1 MKEKI
6 AVIVAH
12 IDDAE
17 IWAGGTLLKYVGK
30 AVIKIFVLRCN
41 DEARK
46 KEASKSAAI
55 LKGEYCYLENDT
67 LLYQTVAAFRPTII
81 ITHCEFDSH
90 PEHAEVFKMVH
101 GVIPYF
107 QIFEHIVPNVYCM
120 ETYNK
125 ICMPPYSIF
134 QPNIYIDISSVW
146 KEKMKLIEIF
156 SSQPVSY
163 WQNMVEGQNKMTGTQ
178 VGVSYAESFIQIP
191 VMGVLRCCDAYLKGN
206 D

>member
-17 IWAGGTLLKYVGK
+17 IWAGGTLLKYVDK
-30 AVIKIFVLRCN
+30 AVIKVFVLRCN
-41 DEARK
+41 DETRK

-55 LKGEYCYLENDT
+55 LKGEYYYLENDN
-67 LLYQTVAAFRPTII
+67 LLYQTIVSFKPTII

-90 PEHAEVFKMVH
+90 PEHAEVFKMINRI
-101 GVIPYF
+101 IPYL

-125 ICMPPYSIF
+125 ICMSSYSIF
-134 QPNIYIDISSVW
+134 QPNTYIDISSVW
-146 KEKMKLIEIF
+146 EEKMKLIEIF
-156 SSQPVSY
+156 SSQPVKY
-163 WQNMVEGQNKMTGTQ
+163 WQDMVEGQNKMTGNQ

-191 VMGVLRCCDAYLKGN
+191 VMGVLRCCDTFLKGN